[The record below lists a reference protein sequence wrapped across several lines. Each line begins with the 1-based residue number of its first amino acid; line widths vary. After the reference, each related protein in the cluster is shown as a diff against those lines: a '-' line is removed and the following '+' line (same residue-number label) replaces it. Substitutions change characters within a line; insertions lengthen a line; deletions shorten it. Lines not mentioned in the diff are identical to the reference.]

1 MLLNLHVKNLAII
14 QEVEVDFSENLNV
27 LTGETGAGKS
37 IIIGS
42 INLAL
47 GAKAGKDVIRTGA
60 NDALVELVFQVDTE
74 EQRRYLQELGVSI
87 EEDQVLISRK
97 LMPKRSI
104 CRVNGETVTQSMLR
118 EIAGVL
124 IDIHGQHEQQSLLQ
138 TKKHMEILDRYSKDD
153 LVDLMD
159 EYQTHLKTYHQ
170 LRDELLSEQIPE
182 EERLRE
188 IGFLE
193 FELSEIQEANLREGE
208 EEELEE
214 DYRRLSHAS
223 SIAEGLGEIHS
234 ITSSGAAAAS
244 DQIGECL
251 RILLRLSDYDDQMQV
266 FANQIGEIDDLLTDF
281 NRDVTSYMDEFTVDP
296 QKLMETESRLDLIRN
311 LQSKYGK
318 TIDDIQQYA
327 SHIEEKLARYQEY
340 DEYQAKLNQKLSEE
354 KQILSELAGKMTEVR
369 KAKAEVLQEKIREAL
384 VDLNFLQ
391 VQFEIQVRQVEE
403 FTSRGL
409 DEIEFMLSTN
419 PGEPLRAIGAAASGG
434 ELSRIMLAIKAVLAE
449 HDEISTLIFDEID
462 VGISG
467 RTAQKVAEKM
477 VLIGNNHQVI
487 CISHLAQIAAMA
499 DTHYLIE
506 KQNNSERTTTDIY
519 PITREQSVEEL
530 ARILGGAKITEA
542 VLESAQE
549 MKELADSQKQQIR
562 KQ

>member
-14 QEVEVDFSENLNV
+14 QEVEVDFSDQLNV

-60 NDALVELVFQVDTE
+60 NDALVELVFQVDTQ
-74 EQRRYLQELGVSI
+74 EQRRYLEELGVSI
-87 EEDQVLISRK
+87 EDDQVLISRK

-104 CRVNGETVTQSMLR
+104 CRVNGETVTQSVLR

-138 TKKHMEILDRYSKDD
+138 IQKHMEILDRYAKEE

-159 EYQTHLKTYHQ
+159 EYKTHLITYHSIKA
-170 LRDELLSEQIPE
+170 ELLAEQIPE

-193 FELSEIQEANLREGE
+193 FEYNEILEANLREGE

-251 RILLRLSDYDDQMQV
+251 RILLRLSDYDDQMQI
-266 FANQIGEIDDLLTDF
+266 FADQIGEIDDLLTDF
-281 NRDVTSYMDEFTVDP
+281 NRDMTSYMDEFTVDP

-318 TIDDIQQYA
+318 TIADIQQYA
-327 SHIEEKLARYQEY
+327 SHIEEKLARYREY
-340 DEYQAKLNQKLSEE
+340 DQYQAELNQKLSEE
-354 KQILSELAGKMTEVR
+354 KQILSELAEKMTEVR
-369 KAKAEVLQEKIREAL
+369 KNKAHILQDKIREAL

-403 FTSRGL
+403 FTSKGL

-477 VLIGNNHQVI
+477 ALIGNNHQVI

-542 VLESAQE
+542 VIESAQE